1 MLVGQDPEGRRQ
13 IFGPLHQQFDV
24 PLAGLH
30 LQLVGDLLRERHD
43 VERLHFE
50 PRHVAFEFGDRVE
63 VVDDIDQPVDALFR
77 TFEILAVDEFVFQS
91 AVEQRRNIPLNIE
104 NRGFQ
109 FMRHIAEI
117 LLAELL
123 RLFQAGD
130 LHVAGLGPCRQL
142 FGDALHVLV
151 LQLVEN
157 LVRMHVARK
166 DDRIDRF

>member
-1 MLVGQDPEGRRQ
+1 
-13 IFGPLHQQFDV
+13 
-24 PLAGLH
+24 
-30 LQLVGDLLRERHD
+30 
-43 VERLHFE
+43 
-50 PRHVAFEFGDRVE
+50 
-63 VVDDIDQPVDALFR
+63 
-77 TFEILAVDEFVFQS
+77 
-91 AVEQRRNIPLNIE
+91 
-104 NRGFQ
+104 
-109 FMRHIAEI
+109 MRHIAEI